1 MKFGGRFSLKA
12 ARPSS
17 PSAVEVSL
25 PDVSLS
31 LTADRGVFSSE
42 RLDAGTKFL
51 LLEAPPLGRNEMVL
65 DLGCGWGPISCVA
78 ALRAPDA
85 HVWAVDVN
93 SRARDLTTTNAAAIE
108 ASDRVTV
115 AAPDDIPADIR
126 FTRIFSNPPIEEER
140 ASMTSA
146 IPPEA
151 MRRMSRY
158 LPYSPGSVTTLQLLA
173 RIGLWGIDTEPRVYE
188 EFPRDQITAFHD
200 TVLRTPNGTRL

>member
-1 MKFGGRFSLKA
+1 MSDGHYFDDDPTV
-12 ARPSS
+12 PSS

-126 FTRIFSNPPIEEER
+126 FTRIFSNPPIRVGKAALHELLLR
-140 ASMTSA
+140 W
-146 IPPEA
+146 
-151 MRRMSRY
+151 
-158 LPYSPGSVTTLQLLA
+158 LPRLTPDGVAHLVVQKHLGSDSLA
-173 RIGLWGIDTEPRVYE
+173 KWLTGQGFST
-188 EFPRDQITAFHD
+188 
-200 TVLRTPNGTRL
+200 TRLVSRSGFRILEVQPRKDS

>member
-1 MKFGGRFSLKA
+1 MSDGHYFDDDPTV
-12 ARPSS
+12 PSS

-51 LLEAPPLGRNEMVL
+51 LLEAPPLRGNEMVL

-126 FTRIFSNPPIEEER
+126 FTRIFSNPPIRVGKAALHELLLR
-140 ASMTSA
+140 W
-146 IPPEA
+146 
-151 MRRMSRY
+151 
-158 LPYSPGSVTTLQLLA
+158 LPRLTPDGVAHLVVQKHLGSDSLA
-173 RIGLWGIDTEPRVYE
+173 KWLTGQGFST
-188 EFPRDQITAFHD
+188 
-200 TVLRTPNGTRL
+200 TRLVSRSGFRILEVQPRKDS

>member
-1 MKFGGRFSLKA
+1 VSDGHYFDDDPTV
-12 ARPSS
+12 PSS

-126 FTRIFSNPPIEEER
+126 FTRIFSNPPIRVGKAALHELLLR
-140 ASMTSA
+140 W
-146 IPPEA
+146 
-151 MRRMSRY
+151 
-158 LPYSPGSVTTLQLLA
+158 LPRLTPDGVAHLVVQKHLGSDSLA
-173 RIGLWGIDTEPRVYE
+173 KWLTGQGFST
-188 EFPRDQITAFHD
+188 
-200 TVLRTPNGTRL
+200 TRLVSRSGFRILEVQPRKDS